1 MPRLKQVEVSVD
13 LLQDLLTAGRE
24 FGPMVIAEGIPAGA
38 RLWSVG
44 MQPNPFERLHRVEIR
59 TISLVF
65 EHESFPEAQTG
76 VMPESLTVIVH
87 QVAPFPRQEAGV

>member
-1 MPRLKQVEVSVD
+1 MPRLKQVEVSVE

-24 FGPMVIAEGIPAGA
+24 IAPLVIAEGIPAGA

-65 EHESFPEAQTG
+65 EHESFPEVQIGA
-76 VMPESLTVIVH
+76 MPENLPVIVR
-87 QVAPFPRQEAGV
+87 QVASFPGVR